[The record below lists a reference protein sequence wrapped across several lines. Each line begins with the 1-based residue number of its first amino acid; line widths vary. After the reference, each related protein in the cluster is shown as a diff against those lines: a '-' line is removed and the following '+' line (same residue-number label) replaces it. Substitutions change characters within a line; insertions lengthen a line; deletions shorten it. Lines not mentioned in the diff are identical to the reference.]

1 MVDTGAEK
9 TIISKKVFSKIDG
22 QPKLVQKG
30 CLLHAGGDPLKDYGK
45 CTLSIQ
51 LDDATFMKEVII
63 ADIQDDA
70 LLGIDIMRNKDG
82 KIADILMSK
91 NKIVIDGVEI
101 SCFQPKARSTRRV
114 RLADDYEIS
123 GHTEQ
128 ILDVFVERYEEDD
141 LIQNYEV
148 IIQPTVSFMEKY
160 PLMLANCLVNINS
173 TPTVKV
179 RVMNPFSKSVRL
191 RQDTVIGT
199 AEETSSDNIL
209 QIILNSEDP
218 KENEN
223 FSAVKRINLCND
235 VQNHRDMPF
244 SREVREKSDSVD
256 TSDLKV
262 PSHLDELF
270 QKSTKG
276 KNRNEKYAIAKLL
289 TNYQD
294 VFSKN
299 EEDIGLTRLTE
310 HCIDTQGAKPIKQPF
325 RRTPLAFVNE
335 EKAVI
340 DKLKKKKQGV
350 IRDSNS
356 PWASPILLIRKKDNS
371 VRPVVDYRALNKL
384 CQVDAF
390 PIPKVDDCLDSLS
403 GAKLFS
409 TVDMTSGYFQ
419 VPVKA
424 SDIPKTAFIT
434 KQGLFEFTSMPQGL
448 TNSSATFQRVMQLA
462 LNGLQ

>member
-1 MVDTGAEK
+1 
-9 TIISKKVFSKIDG
+9 
-22 QPKLVQKG
+22 
-30 CLLHAGGDPLKDYGK
+30 
-45 CTLSIQ
+45 
-51 LDDATFMKEVII
+51 
-63 ADIQDDA
+63 
-70 LLGIDIMRNKDG
+70 
-82 KIADILMSK
+82 
-91 NKIVIDGVEI
+91 
-101 SCFQPKARSTRRV
+101 
-114 RLADDYEIS
+114 
-123 GHTEQ
+123 
-128 ILDVFVERYEEDD
+128 
-141 LIQNYEV
+141 
-148 IIQPTVSFMEKY
+148 
-160 PLMLANCLVNINS
+160 MLANCLVNINS

-179 RVMNPFSKSVRL
+179 RVMNPFSKSVQM

-223 FSAVKRINLCND
+223 YSAVKRINLRND

-244 SREVREKSDSVD
+244 SREVREKSDSVE

-262 PSHLDELF
+262 PPHLDELF

-340 DKLKKKKQGV
+340 DKLKEQDV

-356 PWASPILLIRKKDNS
+356 PWASPILLIHKKDNS

-384 CQVDAF
+384 CQDDAF

-403 GAKLFS
+403 GAKPFS
-409 TVDMTSGYFQ
+409 TVDMTYGYFL
-419 VPVKA
+419 VLVKE

-448 TNSSATFQRVMQLA
+448 TKSSATFQRVMQLA
-462 LNGLQ
+462 LNGLQWSVCIIYIDDCIVFSSNVKEHIERLELVLERFRQANLKLKPKKCSVFQSEVTFLGYMVLEKGVLPDPSNVAKILQ